1 MVLPAAIAIRIINIA
16 AKAPTTVVVALLSCE
31 AGLLSEAEPRC
42 AEARTFPTIVQEG
55 VRAFPIIVVAD
66 AVGKRPTVN
75 HLML

>member
-16 AKAPTTVVVALLSCE
+16 AKAPTTVVAAALLSCE

-75 HLML
+75 HL